1 MNPHI
6 GNALWL
12 LSALPLWYRS
22 AVANPLRL
30 GIFSLIPFIGSLALV
45 GGVVVGI
52 LQRRPLLLI
61 FVASPVMSECY
72 VAAAGALRGQVRGN
86 AGLIPASIF
95 AAVQAAFLI
104 WFLIYS
110 LKGAR
115 LAASALALFC
125 ASYAFFAWFVGAMA
139 FANDWL

>member
-12 LSALPLWYRS
+12 VSALPLYLS
-22 AVANPLRL
+22 PVANPLGGDIL
-30 GIFSLIPFIGSLALV
+30 SLIPFIGSLALV
-45 GGVVVGI
+45 GGAVVGI
-52 LQRRPLLLI
+52 VQRRPSLLI
-61 FVASPVMSECY
+61 FVVSPFISECY
-72 VAAAGALRGQVRGN
+72 VAVAGALRGQLRGN
-86 AGLIPASIF
+86 AGFVPASIF
-95 AAVQAAFLI
+95 AVVQAAFLI
-104 WFLIYS
+104 WLITYR

-139 FANDWL
+139 FADEWL

>member
-1 MNPHI
+1 VNPHI

-12 LSALPLWYRS
+12 VSALPLWYLS
-22 AVANPLRL
+22 SVANPLGAGVL
-30 GIFSLIPFIGSLALV
+30 SLIPFVGSLALV
-45 GGVVVGI
+45 GGAVIGI
-52 LQRRPLLLI
+52 VQRRPSLI
-61 FVASPVMSECY
+61 YLVVSPFISECY
-72 VAAAGALRGQVRGN
+72 VAVAGALRGQVPGN
-86 AGLIPASIF
+86 AGLVPASVF
-95 AAVQAAFLI
+95 AVVQAAFLI
-104 WFLIYS
+104 WLLVHR